1 MKKQDHHRSLWRNR
15 SARSAV
21 NREDGGSSPPR
32 DGWWFFLHL
41 WDVAAYPMSDFC
53 HLSHDLFIMP
63 MLPPF
68 FTLWLEG
75 LKCGGFPATSYHDRI
90 EQQFCTFFKRE
101 LAILDNTEKGLN
113 DFVNVI
119 WFHWKVD
126 LLLCF
131 IGIDWNLGKIGIQG
145 KSHSRGNH

>member
-1 MKKQDHHRSLWRNR
+1 MKKQGPHRSLWRNR

-41 WDVAAYPMSDFC
+41 WDVAAFLMSDFC
-53 HLSHDLFIMP
+53 YLYPDLFIMP
-63 MLPPF
+63 VLLLSSPCGSKASNVLAFQLPHAMTGLISNSVF
-68 FTLWLEG
+68 F
-75 LKCGGFPATSYHDRI
+75 S
-90 EQQFCTFFKRE
+90 KRE
-101 LAILDNTEKGLN
+101 LPILDNTEKGLN
-113 DFVNVI
+113 DFSNVI

-126 LLLCF
+126 LLVCF
-131 IGIDWNLGKIGIQG
+131 IGMDWNWGKMGIQG